1 MRLTSPNTAGVPY
14 LTNGPYV
21 RSGMRKLISIF
32 ALVLFLGALNSMNSR
47 VYAQAGPP
55 EIAGALSRLKNN
67 PRYQGRILG
76 THVKRNAGRYLYEV
90 RILRPDDRVILVYI
104 DPQTGGVVGDS
115 DRRKQRR
122 AISPDRRDR
131 LFGRGGANKRGR
143 NNQNI
148 RRGFAR

>member
-1 MRLTSPNTAGVPY
+1 
-14 LTNGPYV
+14 
-21 RSGMRKLISIF
+21 MRKSISIF
-32 ALVLFLGALNSMNSR
+32 ALVLFLGAMNSMNSK
-47 VYAQAGPP
+47 VYAQSGQP
-55 EIAGALSRLKNN
+55 EIAGALARLKNN

-76 THVKRNAGRYLYEV
+76 SHVKRNGGRYLYEV

-122 AISPDRRDR
+122 ATKPARRDR
-131 LFGRGGANKRGR
+131 LFGRDGANRR
-143 NNQNI
+143 DRDI

>member
-1 MRLTSPNTAGVPY
+1 MRLTSPNTVGVPY
-14 LTNGPYV
+14 LTNAPYF
-21 RSGMRKLISIF
+21 RSGMRKFISIF
-32 ALVLFLGALNSMNSR
+32 ALVLFLGAVDSTNSR
-47 VYAQAGPP
+47 VYAQSGSP

-67 PRYQGRILG
+67 PRYRGRILG

-104 DPQTGGVVGDS
+104 DPRTGGVVGDS
-115 DRRKQRR
+115 DRRKNRR
-122 AISPDRRDR
+122 AVKPGRRDR

-143 NNQNI
+143 NGPNI